1 MRKYILLLVF
11 LLIVIPVGLLVAALE
26 SEPLVPPQPVV
37 TPEDAKRA
45 REFVRAFW
53 ALTESPD
60 RNQTLTASEQDLDS
74 TLKFATRAFPF
85 VRVKADVV
93 PWGVRFYGSLELPF
107 GQWFNVTTEVEPSG
121 DRFEVTEVRVG
132 SIPLPAAA
140 VLPVARTALN
150 VVLGDGLGRVAVE
163 SIGGIRI
170 NGETVAFRVD
180 MTRAE
185 RRALLLS
192 AKTTVRSVAGVAP
205 AEQVGYYWLAL
216 ERAAARGPA
225 SKYHSFAGY
234 LQETVSLVV
243 EALEQNPQWDAE
255 REMQSALLA
264 LAIYCG
270 HPQLQS
276 FIGEAVPDKRAW
288 RRTACASATL
298 GGRHDLR
305 QHFAVS
311 VGLKTA
317 SEAGLAFA
325 IGEAKELLDANQGG
339 SGFSFDDIAA
349 DRAGIEFAERMLAAR
364 PEDWRV
370 IAAFLGAEE
379 TVFPSISG
387 LPSQMSKA
395 EFESRFGAVDSAQY
409 KAMLR
414 EIDSRIASL
423 PFFITF

>member
-1 MRKYILLLVF
+1 MRKYVLISVALLV
-11 LLIVIPVGLLVAALE
+11 VVPVGLLLAALE
-26 SEPLVPPQPVV
+26 GEPLVPPQPVV
-37 TPEDAKRA
+37 TPEDAQRA
-45 REFVRAFW
+45 QQLVHGFW
-53 ALTESPD
+53 ALTETSYGN
-60 RNQTLTASEQDLDS
+60 RRLTASEQDLNS

-93 PWGVRFYGSLELPF
+93 PSGVHLYGSLELPF
-107 GQWFNVTTEVEPSG
+107 ARWINVTTEVGPSG
-121 DRFEVTEVRVG
+121 DGFEVTEARMG
-132 SIPLPAAA
+132 SIAFPAMA
-140 VLPVARTALN
+140 VLPIVRTGLD
-150 VVLGDGLGRVAVE
+150 VVLGNGLGRVAVE
-163 SIGGIRI
+163 SIGGVRI

-185 RRALLLS
+185 RKALLQS
-192 AKTTVRSVAGVAP
+192 AKQTVRSVAGVAP
-205 AEQVGYYWLAL
+205 AKQVGYYWLAL
-216 ERAAARGPA
+216 DRAAARGPA
-225 SKYHSFAGY
+225 SKYRSFAGY
-234 LQETVSLVV
+234 LREMVSLAVD
-243 EALEQNPQWDAE
+243 ALEQNPHWDAE

-276 FIGEAVPDKRAW
+276 FVGEAVPDKRAW
-288 RRTACASATL
+288 RQTPCTSATL

-311 VGLKTA
+311 AGLKTA

-325 IGEAKELLDANQGG
+325 IGEAKELLDSNSGG

-349 DRAGIEFAERMLAAR
+349 DRTGIEFAERMLAAK
-364 PEDWRV
+364 PEDWRA

-379 TVFPSISG
+379 AVFPSISG
-387 LPSQMSKA
+387 LPSHMSEA

-414 EIDSRIASL
+414 EIDNRIARL

>member
-1 MRKYILLLVF
+1 MRKYILILVF

-37 TPEDAKRA
+37 TPEDAERA
-45 REFVRAFW
+45 RQFVLAFW
-53 ALTESPD
+53 SLTESPN
-60 RNQTLTASEQDLDS
+60 RNQTLIASEQDLDS

-93 PWGVRFYGSLELPF
+93 PRGVRFYGSLELPF
-107 GQWFNVTTEVEPSG
+107 SRWINVTTKIGPSG
-121 DRFEVTEVRVG
+121 DRFEVMEVRMG
-132 SIPLPAAA
+132 PIAFPSAA
-140 VLPVARTALN
+140 VLPIVRRGLDVA
-150 VVLGDGLGRVAVE
+150 LGDGLGRVAVE
-163 SIGGIRI
+163 SIGGVRI
-170 NGETVAFRVD
+170 NGDTVAFRVD

-185 RRALLLS
+185 RRALVES
-192 AKTTVRSVAGVAP
+192 AKQTVRSVAGVAP

-216 ERAAARGPA
+216 DSAAARGPED
-225 SKYHSFAGY
+225 KYRSLAGY
-234 LQETVSLVV
+234 LQGMVSLVV
-243 EALEQNPQWDAE
+243 KALERDPHLDAE

-270 HPQLQS
+270 HPRLQS
-276 FIGEAVPDKRAW
+276 FVGEAVPDKRAW

-298 GGRHDLR
+298 GGRQDLR

-311 VGLKTA
+311 LGLKTA

-325 IGEAKELLDANQGG
+325 IGEAKELLDANSGG

-349 DRAGIEFAERMLAAR
+349 DRAGIEFAERMLAAK

-370 IAAFLGAEE
+370 ISAFLGAEE

-387 LPSQMSKA
+387 LPSHMSEA
-395 EFESRFGAVDSAQY
+395 EFENRFGAVDSAQY

-414 EIDSRIASL
+414 EIDTRIARL
-423 PFFITF
+423 PFFRRF